1 MSQVKRNLE
10 RWENSVGRAD
20 GRLSGRADRSAGR
33 FRELSK
39 PDIQAALSKRET
51 ALSDKLEVTVERIV
65 EELATMGF
73 APLNHETVKVANK
86 RAALVDLG
94 MFVDRSERKEM
105 VLIVNAIDGA
115 L

>member
-73 APLNHETVKVANK
+73 APLNHETVKPIFYSANC
-86 RAALVDLG
+86 
-94 MFVDRSERKEM
+94 
-105 VLIVNAIDGA
+105 
-115 L
+115 